1 MSNQSQ
7 ETLRIIFDLL
17 DRIETSQ
24 IKQLDAIAY
33 EALQREIT
41 VLTTHSNRNQ
51 LSLFKEQILRR
62 YQTILEATG
71 MIKNISIPPR
81 LQHIETMF
89 DIGLS
94 QEVDNSKSNVESE
107 NIDPTVL
114 KRGRSKLNLLLELG
128 IIKAIQEYQE
138 DKLNYENDNQCAQ
151 ILIDLEIFQQSYK
164 GSLQSD
170 LSKLRNNQYKINK
183 KDLARNLASMGLSK

>member
-41 VLTTHSNRNQ
+41 VLATHSNRNQ

-62 YQTILEATG
+62 YQSILETTG
-71 MIKNISIPPR
+71 MIKNKSIPPR
-81 LQHIETMF
+81 IEQIEKML
-89 DIGLS
+89 DIGLN
-94 QEVDNSKSNVESE
+94 QEIDKSKSKVGSE
-107 NIDPTVL
+107 NIDPTAL
-114 KRGRSKLNLLLELG
+114 KTGRSKLNLLLELG
-128 IIKAIQEYQE
+128 IIKAIQDYQE

-151 ILIDLEIFQQSYK
+151 ILIDLDIFEQSYK

-170 LSKLRNNQYKINK
+170 LSKIRSNQYKINK